1 MVFFIQ
7 MVTFEN
13 VWTWL
18 NTTFVD
24 GVYSEDS
31 DGFMEGGAA
40 FRVGAPR
47 LRQIRSEE
55 TGN

>member
-1 MVFFIQ
+1 